1 MPSSGQA
8 PPKHFSPRC
17 GNNLGANQ
25 FGNVRDFSP
34 QAVFRL
40 GFEDGRSTDQPAY
53 ASHALRRLVSFG
65 GTLMLMPP
73 RRKVL
78 LSSCLFA
85 ALTALGTGLVGTAAN
100 SATEA
105 PAGFNTPSFN
115 SAASINN
122 GLVEP
127 PGDTFARDQQVYE
140 ENETVAGGLGPVYN
154 ATSCV
159 NCHQNPNS
167 GAASQITE
175 LRVGH
180 NDANGNFVNPTILIN
195 DGKNTITGRSIVD
208 DRAIGPQAQETIPA
222 TENIRTLRAALN
234 TLGDGF
240 VEAIDDNTLIA
251 IAAEQPGLSGGRIH
265 GEVVEAPIFEAPG
278 QTRVGRFGWKDQ
290 HSSLLSFIADAYLNE
305 MGITN
310 RLRPTEVTQ
319 VLNTTTGI
327 EDQPDELG
335 LADIDHFAQFVRGT
349 MAPPRDTALAATPA
363 AIKGQAL
370 FSRIGCSV
378 CHVPSITTAP
388 QGTVIDGGMFTVPEA
403 LGDKIIHPFSDFLLH
418 DIGTGDGIVQVGPQD
433 TANKLRTAPLW
444 GLRTKARFMHD
455 LGSLSL
461 DNAISRHDGEAREP
475 ARRFRELSPEEREA
489 LITFLKTL

>member
-1 MPSSGQA
+1 MFMPS
-8 PPKHFSPRC
+8 
-17 GNNLGANQ
+17 
-25 FGNVRDFSP
+25 
-34 QAVFRL
+34 
-40 GFEDGRSTDQPAY
+40 
-53 ASHALRRLVSFG
+53 
-65 GTLMLMPP
+65 
-73 RRKVL
+73 RRKVILGFWL
-78 LSSCLFA
+78 LA
-85 ALTALGTGLVGTAAN
+85 ALTALSVGLVGIEAD

-115 SAASINN
+115 GAASINN
-122 GLVEP
+122 GLIEP

-140 ENETVAGGLGPVYN
+140 ENETVADGLGPVYN

-159 NCHQNPNS
+159 TCHQNPNS
-167 GAASQITE
+167 GAASQFTE

-180 NDANGNFVNPTILIN
+180 NDANGNFVNPTISIN
-195 DGKNTITGRSIVD
+195 DGKDTITGRSIVN

-222 TENIRTLRAALN
+222 TENIRALRAVLN

-251 IAAEQPGLSGGRIH
+251 IAAEQQEFSGGRVH
-265 GEVVEAPIFEAPG
+265 GEVVQAPIFEAPG

-310 RLRPTEVTQ
+310 RLRPTEVTT
-319 VLNTTTGI
+319 VLQTTTGI
-327 EDQPDELG
+327 NDKPDDLG

-349 MAPPRDTALAATPA
+349 MVPPRNSTLAATPA
-363 AIKGQAL
+363 ALKGQQL
-370 FSRIGCSV
+370 FRRVGCNV
-378 CHVPSITTAP
+378 CHVESITTAP
-388 QGTVIDGGMFTVPEA
+388 VGTVIDGGMFTVPDA
-403 LGDKIIHPFSDFLLH
+403 LGNKIIHPFGDYLLH

-444 GLRTKARFMHD
+444 GLRVKARFMHD
-455 LGSLSL
+455 LKSLSL
-461 DNAISRHDGEAREP
+461 ENAIARHDGEAHEA
-475 ARRFRELSPEEREA
+475 ARGFRELSTADQDA

>member
-1 MPSSGQA
+1 MAIP
-8 PPKHFSPRC
+8 
-17 GNNLGANQ
+17 L
-25 FGNVRDFSP
+25 
-34 QAVFRL
+34 
-40 GFEDGRSTDQPAY
+40 
-53 ASHALRRLVSFG
+53 
-65 GTLMLMPP
+65 

-78 LSSCLFA
+78 LSVCLSG
-85 ALTALGTGLVGTAAN
+85 ALVIMTIGFVGIAQQ
-100 SATEA
+100 SAKEA

-115 SAASINN
+115 SAQSVSN
-122 GLVEP
+122 GIVEP
-127 PGDTFARDQQVYE
+127 PGDTFARDQNVYE
-140 ENETVAGGLGPVYN
+140 ENEAVKDGLGPVYN

-159 NCHQNPNS
+159 TCHQNPNS

-208 DRAIGPQAQETIPA
+208 DRAIGPQAQEHIPA

-240 VEAIDDNTLIA
+240 VEAIDDSTLIA
-251 IAAEQPGLSGGRIH
+251 IAERQPELSEGRVH
-265 GEVVEAPIFEAPG
+265 GEVVQAPIFEAPG

-327 EDQPDELG
+327 NDQPDELG
-335 LADIDHFAQFVRGT
+335 LADIDHFAQFIRGT
-349 MAPPRDTALAATPA
+349 MVPPRDVTLAATPA
-363 AIKGQAL
+363 AIQGQEL
-370 FSRIGCSV
+370 FRRLGCST
-378 CHVPSITTAP
+378 CHVEAITTAP
-388 QGTVIDGGMFTVPEA
+388 TGTVIDGGEFTVPEA
-403 LGDKIIHPFSDFLLH
+403 LGNKIIHPFGDFLLH

-444 GLRTKARFMHD
+444 GLREKARFMHD
-455 LGSLSL
+455 LKSLSL
-461 DNAISRHDGEAREP
+461 ENAVERHEGEARE
-475 ARRFRELSPEEREA
+475 ASHRFRELSPEERTA
-489 LITFLKTL
+489 LITFLNSL